1 MWCLCRVFALLYR
14 LRGGLS
20 HEWAKFLTY
29 LFWCCF
35 VDASSCW
42 LRWWCACYSRLSR
55 EVGGIHDPPNTPI
68 GRDELAL
75 KRHRF
80 FSDLLSAAQAAA
92 EHRVRFNPL
101 GPDISIAEDN
111 SGKILE
117 KRKWNN
123 NFFFLYFLF
132 IWNEPVSQICIFF
145 QFKLFYYIIFLSNL
159 RMFCLKINGYI

>member
-1 MWCLCRVFALLYR
+1 MWTLLPAGHADDVLRNVCLR
-14 LRGGLS
+14 LR
-20 HEWAKFLTY
+20 
-29 LFWCCF
+29 
-35 VDASSCW
+35 
-42 LRWWCACYSRLSR
+42 R

-111 SGKILE
+111 SGNLERRKICFPSYLE
-117 KRKWNN
+117 
-123 NFFFLYFLF
+123 
-132 IWNEPVSQICIFF
+132 
-145 QFKLFYYIIFLSNL
+145 
-159 RMFCLKINGYI
+159 

>member
-1 MWCLCRVFALLYR
+1 MTRVSKFFDEFVLL
-14 LRGGLS
+14 L
-20 HEWAKFLTY
+20 
-29 LFWCCF
+29 CF
-35 VDASSCW
+35 VDASSCCYADDV
-42 LRWWCACYSRLSR
+42 LRNVFSRLRR

-101 GPDISIAEDN
+101 GPDIAIAEDN

-117 KRKWNN
+117 RQNRI
-123 NFFFLYFLF
+123 NFFFF
-132 IWNEPVSQICIFF
+132 
-145 QFKLFYYIIFLSNL
+145 
-159 RMFCLKINGYI
+159 